1 MVLIGLLPLTGRTTP
16 PVHGTGGGVRH
27 VRSPADVAPLILS
40 DKPANTNVMGIP
52 DDDVIEN
59 FDTENFTG
67 SKEIEG
73 AFEVLG

>member
-1 MVLIGLLPLTGRTTP
+1 
-16 PVHGTGGGVRH
+16 
-27 VRSPADVAPLILS
+27 
-40 DKPANTNVMGIP
+40 MGIP